1 MPPSYGWLRSCP
13 RMKRILALL
22 VLLAVAASVVVVMR
36 RTAGVDDFLD
46 EDLD

>member
-1 MPPSYGWLRSCP
+1 
-13 RMKRILALL
+13 MKRILALL

-36 RTAGVDDFLD
+36 RNAGVDDFLD

>member
-1 MPPSYGWLRSCP
+1 
-13 RMKRILALL
+13 MKPILALL

-36 RTAGVDDFLD
+36 RSAGVDDFLD